1 LDEVAEKEKE
11 FVEQLVWGLSVLG
24 ALVVSLCLNDYLLT
38 SENVLKLVKSHHI
51 RPLGNQ
57 SSIPRRRNAAV
68 VTVTDSALEP
78 KRKVMQSPLLITR
91 RGETFIGP
99 YLYWQRK

>member
-1 LDEVAEKEKE
+1 MEELGEVAVKDEE
-11 FVEQLVWGLSVLG
+11 FTEQLWCGAFLYLG
-24 ALVVSLCLNDYLLT
+24 ALVVSLFLNDYLS

-57 SSIPRRRNAAV
+57 SSIPWRRKAAV
-68 VTVTDSALEP
+68 VTITDSALEP
-78 KRKVMQSPLLITR
+78 KRKVMQSPRLNINHKG

-99 YLYWQRK
+99 